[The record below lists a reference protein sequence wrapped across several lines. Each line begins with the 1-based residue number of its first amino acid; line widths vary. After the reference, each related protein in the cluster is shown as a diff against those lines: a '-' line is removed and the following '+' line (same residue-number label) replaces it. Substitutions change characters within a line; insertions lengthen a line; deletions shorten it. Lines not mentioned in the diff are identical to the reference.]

1 MCTRNRGLLVG
12 EVEMGGWSTQ
22 LHPCSYGGNV
32 TSGAHHLGQRNECSA
47 APKPQIHVLQE
58 PQNVTFFGN
67 RIIADAIRDLEMKS
81 ICI

>member
-1 MCTRNRGLLVG
+1 
-12 EVEMGGWSTQ
+12 MGGWSAQ
-22 LHPCSYGGNV
+22 LHPCSDGGMGGMSPLV
-32 TSGAHHLGQRNECSA
+32 PTTLGCSA
-47 APKPQIHVLQE
+47 APKPKIHVLQE